1 MAQRT
6 WRFCCCF
13 HSISL
18 KWVYFCNRGDNDLK
32 ISSCKFIWY
41 PQELNIS
48 WLITWDKSL
57 ITRDY
62 SNPFLLMISL
72 SSCILT
78 EIWTKR
84 GWRLK
89 IIRGSLEWFTYFSL
103 PYYCGSA
110 QKKRQVAAC
119 AYRPLEDCLPS
130 YHQCCWSLHH
140 IWCCNYGVHIP
151 GEKKKCKGRHFVAH
165 SLLSASLMSRVQK
178 WQSDTFIPWN
188 WLWEEGGWNGE
199 RLWDASA
206 SWAVEDYEEERKD
219 RWREDS
225 RSQWGLM
232 ITFDLINERK
242 IEVRHRI
249 YWFPPSRTQHGF
261 SRPET
266 QNMQNLEKYKQ
277 WKDGWKRIAGYTM

>member
-1 MAQRT
+1 MVLHKRKGRWLHVLIVHLRT
-6 WRFCCCF
+6 AFLPTINAAGL
-13 HSISL
+13 SITSD
-18 KWVYFCNRGDNDLK
+18 VA
-32 ISSCKFIWY
+32 
-41 PQELNIS
+41 
-48 WLITWDKSL
+48 ITASTSQGK
-57 ITRDY
+57 
-62 SNPFLLMISL
+62 
-72 SSCILT
+72 
-78 EIWTKR
+78 
-84 GWRLK
+84 
-89 IIRGSLEWFTYFSL
+89 
-103 PYYCGSA
+103 
-110 QKKRQVAAC
+110 
-119 AYRPLEDCLPS
+119 
-130 YHQCCWSLHH
+130 
-140 IWCCNYGVHIP
+140 
-151 GEKKKCKGRHFVAH
+151 KKKCKGRHFVAH